1 MAVNIDVPGVGRIQV
16 EGVASEAV
24 MEKILAQLKA
34 MDPKAAGSAAAK
46 AQAEAAK
53 AAADLAAQTNKVIK
67 AEETA
72 EEASKRREKARH
84 DAGVQMGRDITA
96 FTASMAT
103 NATRLAVSLGKMHDQ
118 VAADPIGTG
127 ASLLNV
133 GIDMLNQGTKIA
145 SKGLQGLGEGIPFVG
160 GVLKGM
166 GAAAEAA
173 ADALASA
180 AKVANAFLSAEL
192 KKTTEAMKTF
202 AAAGAG
208 FAGGLTELRM
218 VAGAS
223 GLNLKSFSEVIKN
236 SRENI
241 TGMGLS
247 ATEAAIELGAGMNR
261 TMTQVGRSGQTLRNE
276 MLNMGYSYEQQ
287 GVIMSQYM
295 ANMRAAGTLEKM
307 TKEELAKGTR
317 DYARDLKI
325 LADITGKDAAKAMEQ
340 ARMKSMEADIMA
352 QLSPEEAKKFQS
364 AYAAMPDYAKKG
376 FLEYVSTGGTAI
388 TDQATNI
395 AMSQNAQL
403 GELFKQ
409 GYNNIK
415 DSAKDASAVQ
425 SETLKQASRVSQ
437 EQTKLAKEGN
447 AQIGMAAR
455 LGATQLQ
462 GVADMQNQMISS
474 ALYDTDTVDKSAKAN
489 EAQAVT
495 ADAASQGFA
504 NATDAA
510 MKFSIQMETLATQM
524 MPKYSELLGD
534 AMMGMINVMRKLGAD
549 IPETQLEMER
559 RLAGEAERTSSR
571 QADQERRAG
580 SSMAQ
585 EGFELPQYAGGG
597 IAEGPESGHLAV
609 LHGKEAV
616 IPLQNEKVPIQFE
629 PDWYDKLA
637 RAATMITGS
646 TRNAMAEGVNISGSF
661 GEAQLKLVE
670 MATAKVRELEK
681 SDSGQAQLA
690 EMMKGFTDSLS
701 QLKEGRS
708 RVESGGVS
716 LAGEGKTDLLDAQNR
731 MIGLFEQF
739 ITKQDELKREMERSR
754 EAQEMM
760 RDML

>member
-34 MDPKAAGSAAAK
+34 MDPKASGSAATK

-53 AAADLAAQTNKVIK
+53 AANDLTAQTVRLTK
-67 AEETA
+67 AEESA
-72 EEASKRREKARH
+72 EEASKRREKARY
-84 DAGVQMGRDITA
+84 DAGVQMGREITA
-96 FTASMAT
+96 FTASMAS

-118 VAADPIGTG
+118 VAADPIATG

-133 GIDMLNQGTKIA
+133 GIDLLNQGTKIA
-145 SKGLQGLGEGIPFVG
+145 TSGFKNLGEGLPIVG
-160 GVLKGM
+160 GIIKGL
-166 GAAAEAA
+166 GSAAEAA
-173 ADALASA
+173 ADAMASA
-180 AKVANAFLSAEL
+180 AKIANAFLSAEL
-192 KKTTEAMKTF
+192 KKTTEALKTF
-202 AAAGAG
+202 TAAGAG
-208 FAGGLTELRM
+208 FSGGLTELRM

-247 ATEAAIELGAGMNR
+247 ATEAAVELGAGMNR
-261 TMTQVGRSGQTLRNE
+261 TMTQVGRSGQSLRNE

-317 DYARDLKI
+317 DYARDLKV

-352 QLSPEEAKKFQS
+352 QLKPEEAKKFQA
-364 AYAAMPDYAKKG
+364 AYASMPDYAKKG

-395 AMSQNAQL
+395 AMSQNSQL

-415 DSAKDASAVQ
+415 DSAKDSSAVQ
-425 SETLKQASRVSQ
+425 AETLKQAARVSQ
-437 EQTKLAKEGN
+437 EQTRISKEGG

-474 ALYDTDTVDKSAKAN
+474 ALYDTDTVDKSAEAN
-489 EAQAVT
+489 ENQAVT

-549 IPETQLEMER
+549 IPETQLEMEK
-559 RLAGEAERTSSR
+559 RLAKEGEVAAAREADRERKS
-571 QADQERRAG
+571 G
-580 SSMAQ
+580 SSMAA
-585 EGFELPQYAGGG
+585 EGFELPQFAGGG
-597 IAEGPESGHLAV
+597 IAEGPDSGHLAV

-637 RAATMITGS
+637 RAATMVTSS

-670 MATAKVRELEK
+670 MATTKVRELEK
-681 SDSGQAQLA
+681 SDSGQTQLA
-690 EMMKGFTDSLS
+690 EMMKGFTDTLS

-716 LAGEGKTDLLDAQNR
+716 LAGEGKNDLMDAQNR

-760 RDML
+760 RDLL

>member
-34 MDPKAAGSAAAK
+34 MDPKAGGGPAAK
-46 AQAEAAK
+46 AQADAAK
-53 AAADLAAQTNKVIK
+53 AAGDLANQTKELTK
-67 AEETA
+67 AEDAA

-96 FTASMAT
+96 FTASMAS
-103 NATRLAVSLGKMHDQ
+103 NATRLAISLGKMHDQ

-133 GIDMLNQGTKIA
+133 GIDVLNQGTKIA

-160 GVLKGM
+160 GVIKGL

-173 ADALASA
+173 ADALANA
-180 AKVANAFLSAEL
+180 AKIANAFLSAEL

-247 ATEAAIELGAGMNR
+247 ATEAAVELGAGMNR

-295 ANMRAAGTLEKM
+295 ANMRATGALEKM
-307 TKEELAKGTR
+307 SKEELAKGTR
-317 DYARDLKI
+317 DYARDLKV

-352 QLSPEEAKKFQS
+352 QLSPEEAEKFQK
-364 AYAAMPDYAKKG
+364 AYASMPEYAKKG
-376 FLEYVSTGGTAI
+376 FMEYVSTGGTAI

-415 DSAKDASAVQ
+415 DSAKDSTAVQ
-425 SETLKQASRVSQ
+425 RATLEQAARVSE
-437 EQTKLAKEGN
+437 EQVRLSKEGN

-462 GVADMQNQMISS
+462 GVADMQNQMITS
-474 ALYDTDTVDKSAKAN
+474 ALYGVDTVGKSIKVN
-489 EAQAVT
+489 ETQAVT
-495 ADAASQGFA
+495 ADKASQGFA

-559 RLAGEAERTSSR
+559 RLAGEAERAASS

-580 SSMAQ
+580 SSMAM
-585 EGFELPQYAGGG
+585 EGFELPQFAGGG
-597 IAEGPESGHLAV
+597 IADGPDSGHLAM

-616 IPLQNEKVPIQFE
+616 IPLKDEKVPIQFE

-637 RAATMITGS
+637 RAAQMVTSS
-646 TRNAMAEGVNISGSF
+646 TRNAMADGVNIGGGF

-670 MATAKVRELEK
+670 MATTKVKELEQT
-681 SDSGQAQLA
+681 DSGRVQLA
-690 EMMKGFTDSLS
+690 DMMKNFTDTLA

-716 LAGEGKTDLLDAQNR
+716 LAGEGKTDLIEAQNR

-760 RDML
+760 RDLL